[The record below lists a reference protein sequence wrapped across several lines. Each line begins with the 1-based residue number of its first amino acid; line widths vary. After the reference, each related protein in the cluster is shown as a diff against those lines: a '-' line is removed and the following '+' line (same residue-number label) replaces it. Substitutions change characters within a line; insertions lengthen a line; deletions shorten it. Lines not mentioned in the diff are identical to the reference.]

1 MEINQIIL
9 ASGSPRRKEL
19 LEQLGLDFTIKVA
32 IGEEIPKGDT
42 PEEMVCYLAKN
53 KALEVAETVE
63 RPKFNTPISLVIGAD
78 TLVVLED
85 RILGKPKD
93 EQEAIEILK
102 CLSGKRHSVFTGVAF
117 VVIED
122 NGCRLIDS
130 FAQETYVDVYP
141 MDKQEILDYVAT
153 KDPMDKAGAY
163 GIQGIFARYIKGI
176 SGEYSN
182 VVGLPIGRVW
192 QSLKKINSQK

>member
-1 MEINQIIL
+1 MEINQLIL

-19 LEQLGLDFTIKVA
+19 LEQLGLNFTIKVA
-32 IGEEIPKGDT
+32 LGEEIPKGDT
-42 PEEMVCYLAKN
+42 PEEMVRYLAKN
-53 KALEVAETVE
+53 KAFEVAETIE
-63 RPKFNTPISLVIGAD
+63 KARLNTSISLVIGAD

-93 EQEAIEILK
+93 EQEAIEILSS
-102 CLSGKRHSVFTGVAF
+102 LSGKRHSVFTGVAF
-117 VVIED
+117 VVIDD
-122 NGCRLIDS
+122 NGCRLVDS
-130 FAQETYVDVYP
+130 FAEETYVDVYP
-141 MDKQEILDYVAT
+141 MNQQEILDYVGT

-163 GIQGIFARYIKGI
+163 GIQGVFARYIKGI

-182 VVGLPIGRVW
+182 VVGLPMGHVW